1 MMNTLETQPQNL
13 RRRALIMTA
22 VAMVVV
28 YILWNIPAL
37 DWLLYPLRLFTTFIH
52 EAGHSLAAILTGGR
66 VEEFVVSLDS
76 SGYARTAGGMR
87 AIIIPAGYLGA
98 AIFGSVLFYFNN
110 RFPNLVRPLAFLLG
124 AGMVI
129 FSVLFARPDETG
141 LPLALILGGIFGL
154 LLMFLGARAPGWITM
169 LVLNIL
175 AVSTALEAFIDLRY
189 LVSFI
194 DASRGTI
201 VNDAVKFSQDV
212 TPLVPPTLVALIW
225 AGIAL
230 LMFAVALYYGAW
242 KPLRREIDDT
252 YNAMAL
258 R

>member
-1 MMNTLETQPQNL
+1 MNTLEKRPNL
-13 RRRALIMTA
+13 RRRALLITA

-37 DWLLYPLRLFTTFIH
+37 DWLLYPLQLFTTFIH

-66 VEEFVVSLDS
+66 VDEFVVSLDS

-98 AIFGSVLFYFNN
+98 AVFGSVLFYFNN
-110 RFPNLVRPLAFLLG
+110 RFPSAVRPLAFALG
-124 AGMVI
+124 VGMI
-129 FSVLFARPDETG
+129 AFSVFFARPDETG
-141 LPLALILGGIFGL
+141 LPLALILGAGFGV

-169 LVLNIL
+169 LVLNVL

-194 DASRGTI
+194 GASRGEI

-212 TPLVPPTLVALIW
+212 TPLVPPSVIAVIW

-230 LMFAVALYYGAW
+230 VMFAFALYYGAW

-252 YNAMAL
+252 YNSIAL